1 MPTSVRCAQ
10 LSESLSRWVPGSM
23 EAPVLSSPG
32 WRRGTASF
40 WSQRGGC
47 RKSGTAPWCWSS
59 TWRRCAWSQAGCQPL
74 REQPPGTK
82 QVGLGWGRP
91 RATWADGALGLLV
104 LTGGPVGEHTQQQR
118 QAELHPGGG
127 ADWLCP
133 LS

>member
-1 MPTSVRCAQ
+1 MVLEQHLEKMR
-10 LSESLSRWVPGSM
+10 LEPGRMS
-23 EAPVLSSPG
+23 A
-32 WRRGTASF
+32 
-40 WSQRGGC
+40 SQRA
-47 RKSGTAPWCWSS
+47 APG
-59 TWRRCAWSQAGCQPL
+59 A
-74 REQPPGTK
+74 K

-104 LTGGPVGEHTQQQR
+104 LTGGPAGEHTQQQR